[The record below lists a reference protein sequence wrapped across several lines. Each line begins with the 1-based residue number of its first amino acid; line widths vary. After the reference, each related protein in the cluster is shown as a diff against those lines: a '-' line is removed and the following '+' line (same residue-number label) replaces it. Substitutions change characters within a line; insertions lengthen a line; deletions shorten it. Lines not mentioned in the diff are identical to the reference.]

1 MLLVLPH
8 GHGVREV
15 GDVDLDPS
23 LDPGVEHPGSSAADL
38 AALEAG
44 GQAQV
49 VGADAPDAEAA
60 AAAEVEE
67 EEGEEEQEGRGG
79 GRGTHGRK
87 GVCWHKK
94 VALETLRF

>member
-1 MLLVLPH
+1 M
-8 GHGVREV
+8 REV
-15 GDVDLDPS
+15 GDVDLDPP
-23 LDPGVEHPGSSAADL
+23 LDPGVEHPGSSSADL

-49 VGADAPDAEAA
+49 AGGGGADAEAA

-67 EEGEEEQEGRGG
+67 EEGEEDQEGRGG
-79 GRGTHGRK
+79 GTHGKK

-94 VALETLRF
+94 